1 MHKTLREGQ
10 GGKEEVGEGKM
21 RKRRRKGGQ
30 EEEYADKRAMQ
41 CNETKNKISP
51 VN

>member
-1 MHKTLREGQ
+1 MVALLRGTETLRETQ

-30 EEEYADKRAMQ
+30 EEESAEKGA
-41 CNETKNKISP
+41 I
-51 VN
+51 